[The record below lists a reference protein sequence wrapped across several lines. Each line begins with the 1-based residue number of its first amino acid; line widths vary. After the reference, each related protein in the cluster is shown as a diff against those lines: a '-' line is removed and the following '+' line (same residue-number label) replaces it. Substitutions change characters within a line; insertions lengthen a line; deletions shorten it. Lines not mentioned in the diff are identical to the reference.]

1 MSEDTPAPEP
11 APEPPPEPPTEPE
24 PQSEVE
30 AEVERKPRRRGRT
43 TLLIAVAA
51 VLGVLAGAGTG
62 YKIQQDRPETPLPP
76 LAQPKLVQP
85 AGAAAPAAPLTVADD
100 HLVKTDGDLR
110 KLLLERPKG
119 AKDPTV
125 PVPGDGWLLLAD
137 YAGEFRDPSHMFRDL
152 STHAFR
158 RAVGTAWGGDDHTDI
173 DIRLVQFRDQKTTFA
188 IELLQGQQGYMTDA
202 KHADNEGTAIPGDR
216 DGRVWV
222 YSQPETKEGYEPL
235 YRARGLARRGDIFMD
250 IWIYS
255 SDPISAATIMDVSKR
270 QLERL

>member
-1 MSEDTPAPEP
+1 MSEDTPAP
-11 APEPPPEPPTEPE
+11 APEPPPEPHAEAEPE
-24 PQSEVE
+24 PQSEPQP
-30 AEVERKPRRRGRT
+30 ERKPRRRGRT

-85 AGAAAPAAPLTVADD
+85 AGAAAPAAPLTAAED

-119 AKDPTV
+119 AVDPGF
-125 PVPGDGWLLLAD
+125 PVSDDRWLLLAD
-137 YAGEFRDPSHMFRDL
+137 YADRFDDPSRMFRDL

-158 RAVGTAWGGDDHTDI
+158 RAAVTAWGGDHHTSFEI
-173 DIRLVQFRDQKTTFA
+173 QLVQFRDERTTFA
-188 IELLQGQQGYMTDA
+188 VELLQGQQGYMKEDKYA
-202 KHADNEGTAIPGDR
+202 GNEGTAIPGDV

-222 YSQPETKEGYEPL
+222 FSKPVTKEGYEPR
-235 YRARGLARRGDIFMD
+235 YRARGLARRGDIFMQV
-250 IWIYS
+250 WIHS
-255 SDPISAATIMDVSKR
+255 SDPISTATVLDVSKR